1 MDTEDVMSEEA
12 DIFTRKANFEM
23 LARKFQKHQ
32 KEKGLLLRGNDLR
45 SNVWLKKMEKLARD
59 DLGLDLAGY
68 KDYVHNLKE
77 FANVNH
83 DFGIFAIESLS
94 KGHEKP

>member
-1 MDTEDVMSEEA
+1 
-12 DIFTRKANFEM
+12 
-23 LARKFQKHQ
+23 
-32 KEKGLLLRGNDLR
+32 
-45 SNVWLKKMEKLARD
+45 MEKLARD

-83 DFGIFAIESLS
+83 DFGIFAIESLT